1 MRMSLNRKVGGPLRR
16 RPLQMFDDHDRRP
29 SASAPFLVICSLHGV
44 DIFIHAEM
52 SAPLEQ
58 GVPSHESGTPNI
70 YASELSSAGPVPT
83 PFSNTLLVSGLR
95 CTHPLPL
102 VLFFLF
108 FLTSSQQQPPPPA
121 PPPTACGP
129 GQHTRQLSR
138 PSSSSPP
145 PSSSSRRP
153 SRADPTTRG

>member
-1 MRMSLNRKVGGPLRR
+1 MSLNRKVAGLLRR
-16 RPLQMFDDHDRRP
+16 RPWQIFDDHDRRP

-52 SAPLEQ
+52 PAPLEQ

-70 YASELSSAGPVPT
+70 YASELSSAGPAPT
-83 PFSNTLLVSGLR
+83 PFSNTLILSGLR
-95 CTHPLPL
+95 CIHPLPL
-102 VLFFLF
+102 VLVLLF
-108 FLTSSQQQPPPPA
+108 TSSQPPPPPLPPA
-121 PPPTACGP
+121 LPPTASGP
-129 GQHTRQLSR
+129 EQHIRQPSR

-145 PSSSSRRP
+145 PSSSSRHP